1 VGGCFPLSWK
11 LYFLLYKCHNEL
23 YNNISS
29 NTYLSWLSEYSSL
42 AMHVPENVS
51 DTSMYWESMSMKKDI
66 QHFSPYKEN
75 FFPKKHSDSDIF
87 HLIVSSHTAKQ
98 SVQNCVLPCANLHV
112 ITLYQSSHNALQQKH
127 CQYMPHTRV
136 MLIQRRD
143 NGGVRGTRQFL
154 MCFLNLTWMKKP
166 FMDFDAL
173 CPSSDLLTKLQK

>member
-1 VGGCFPLSWK
+1 MSCTITLAVTGTLHDYQSIHLWHCMCLRM
-11 LYFLLYKCHNEL
+11 FLIHLCTEKACH
-23 YNNISS
+23 
-29 NTYLSWLSEYSSL
+29 
-42 AMHVPENVS
+42 
-51 DTSMYWESMSMKKDI
+51 MKKDT

-75 FFPKKHSDSDIF
+75 FFPKKHSDCNIF
-87 HLIVSSHTAKQ
+87 HLIVSSHTEKQ

-112 ITLYQSSHNALQQKH
+112 ITLYQSWHNALQQKH
-127 CQYMPHTRV
+127 CRYMPHTRV